1 MLNKLATVQIP
12 GQTTLENQ
20 TLNGI
25 AVDSASTLTG
35 SEAIIVR
42 NKNASTYES
51 VAKQGFVFGGKS
63 YSGQYI
69 DNVDLGRWTK
79 ARIQENVFQLL
90 KSKADARTKIEYTNE
105 GINLIGERILEV
117 YNQGAADGVFNPQ
130 FNNGQGY
137 ILTLPDANEVPTND
151 KANRHLSG
159 VVLTV
164 QATGAIDT
172 IEISGIITV

>member
-1 MLNKLATVQIP
+1 MLNQLATVQIP

-117 YNQGAADGVFNPQ
+117 YNQGAAGGVFNPQ

-137 ILTLPDANEVPTND
+137 ILTLPDATEVPTND
-151 KANRHLSG
+151 KS
-159 VVLTV
+159 TV
-164 QATGAIDT
+164 
-172 IEISGIITV
+172 